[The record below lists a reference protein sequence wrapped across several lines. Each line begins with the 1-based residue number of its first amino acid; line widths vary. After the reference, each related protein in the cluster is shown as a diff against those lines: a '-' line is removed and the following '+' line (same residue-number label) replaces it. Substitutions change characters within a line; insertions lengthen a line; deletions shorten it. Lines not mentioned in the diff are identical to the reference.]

1 MKFKVLAV
9 PPFNRQFK
17 RLAKRYASF
26 KKDISELIESLAQN
40 PQQGTPIGSDCYKVR
55 LAITSKGKGQAGGA
69 RVITYLHTP
78 RYTVYLLAVYD
89 KFDQKNL
96 LDKELEERLHL
107 IPK

>member
-40 PQQGTPIGSDCYKVR
+40 PRQVTPIGSDCYKVR

-78 RYTVYLLAVYD
+78 RYTVYLLSMI
-89 KFDQKNL
+89 NL
-96 LDKELEERLHL
+96 IRQTSLTKS
-107 IPK
+107 